1 MSKVALITD
10 IHFGCR
16 GASSYFIERYELFF
30 KNIFFPYLVKNGIR
44 KVFILGDTWEDRK
57 NLNVNA
63 LAAARRMFFERL
75 EQMGIEVIAILGNHD
90 VFYRNT
96 NEVNSMD
103 IIESS
108 YDNIHVVEEYE
119 EFKVG
124 QKTFGMMSWV
134 NNSNLERNLARIEAA
149 NTNYLLGHFEI
160 KNFEMTKGNVA
171 DKGFEPSI
179 FTKYDLVL
187 SGHFH
192 IKNKIGNILYIGNP
206 FQTNWDDFAS
216 DRGFH
221 VYDSDTDEFIFIKN
235 TYETYDVIAYTDE
248 FDLDTFD
255 FEACKGKIVKV
266 LVTKIS
272 EIDQLKYNKFLDIL
286 LKQVHEYSIVE
297 VVDSSE
303 LQGKSNNLTIKSS
316 KEMINEYINSL
327 TVEDDV
333 KKDVISILH
342 DLHNVVLSLKMTE
355 N

>member
-1 MSKVALITD
+1 
-10 IHFGCR
+10 
-16 GASSYFIERYELFF
+16 
-30 KNIFFPYLVKNGIR
+30 
-44 KVFILGDTWEDRK
+44 
-57 NLNVNA
+57 VNA
-63 LAAARRMFFERL
+63 LAAARRMFFDRL
-75 EQMGIEVIAILGNHD
+75 AQRHIKVIAILGNHD

-108 YDNIHVVEEYE
+108 YDNIYVVEEYE

-179 FTKYDLVL
+179 FSKYDLVL

-206 FQTNWDDFAS
+206 FQTNWDDFSS

-221 VYDSDTDEFIFIKN
+221 VYDSDTDEFTFIKN

-255 FEACKGKIVKV
+255 FDACKGKIVKV

-272 EIDQLKYNKFLDIL
+272 EIDQLKYNKFLDVL

-316 KEMINEYINSL
+316 KEMINEYINGL